1 MRPVGTGLD
10 LYGLRKDGG
19 EFPVEIGF
27 TPIETEDGLV
37 VLSAIVDIT
46 ERRLVKAVAKSG
58 ER

>member
-1 MRPVGTGLD
+1 MGTGLD